1 MDLFQFAIG
10 LIITLIGVAII
21 ISPEL
26 ATIIAAV
33 LIILGLVAAY
43 DAVYGTKSWKYQKD
57 NVCLF
62 LFLQQVGSNLV
73 NVNILKGWTISIN

>member
-1 MDLFQFAIG
+1 MDLLQVLIG

-33 LIILGLVAAY
+33 LIILGLVAAMMQY
-43 DAVYGTKSWKYQKD
+43 MEQKVESTKD

-73 NVNILKGWTISIN
+73 NVYILKG

>member
-10 LIITLIGVAII
+10 LIMILIGTAII

-43 DAVYGTKSWKYQKD
+43 GALYGTKS
-57 NVCLF
+57 
-62 LFLQQVGSNLV
+62 
-73 NVNILKGWTISIN
+73 

>member
-10 LIITLIGVAII
+10 LIMILIGAAII
-21 ISPEL
+21 ISPQL

-43 DAVYGTKSWKYQKD
+43 DSVYGTKS
-57 NVCLF
+57 
-62 LFLQQVGSNLV
+62 
-73 NVNILKGWTISIN
+73 

>member
-10 LIITLIGVAII
+10 LIMTLIGVAII

-33 LIILGLVAAY
+33 LIIIGLVAAY
-43 DAVYGTKSWKYQKD
+43 DSVYGTKS
-57 NVCLF
+57 
-62 LFLQQVGSNLV
+62 
-73 NVNILKGWTISIN
+73 

>member
-10 LIITLIGVAII
+10 LIMILIGVAII

-26 ATIIAAV
+26 ATVIAAV

-43 DAVYGTKSWKYQKD
+43 DAVYGIKS
-57 NVCLF
+57 
-62 LFLQQVGSNLV
+62 
-73 NVNILKGWTISIN
+73 